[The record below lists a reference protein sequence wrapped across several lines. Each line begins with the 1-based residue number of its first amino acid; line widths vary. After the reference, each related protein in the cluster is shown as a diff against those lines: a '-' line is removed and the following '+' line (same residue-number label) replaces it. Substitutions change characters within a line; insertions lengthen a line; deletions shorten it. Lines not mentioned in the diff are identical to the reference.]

1 MRRAVRAAIGTLLFL
16 VVAPGTVAGLVPWL
30 LSGWR
35 MSEPFLGFGGLRWIG
50 GALIVAGIPPL
61 LDSFRRFA
69 QEGLGTPAPL
79 YPTNRLIVTGLY
91 RHVRNPMYVAVA
103 AVILGQALLLANIP
117 LLVWGAIVCLGF
129 DLFVRLYEEPTL
141 RRRYGVQFATYC
153 ASVPRWLPRLT
164 PWHDAGS
171 FAQGE

>member
-1 MRRAVRAAIGTLLFL
+1 MRRGVRAALGTLLFL
-16 VVAPGTVAGLVPWL
+16 LVAPGTVAGLIPWL
-30 LSGWR
+30 VSRWR
-35 MSEPFLGFGGLRWIG
+35 MGEPLLGLVGLRWVG

-79 YPTNRLIVTGLY
+79 YPTDRLIVTGLY
-91 RHVRNPMYVAVA
+91 RHVRNPMYVGVA
-103 AVILGQALLLANIP
+103 ALIFGQALVLASVA

-129 DLFVRLYEEPTL
+129 DLFVRSYEEPTL
-141 RRRYGVQFATYC
+141 RRRYGVQFARYC

-164 PWHDAGS
+164 PWKDEGVS
-171 FAQGE
+171 VEGE